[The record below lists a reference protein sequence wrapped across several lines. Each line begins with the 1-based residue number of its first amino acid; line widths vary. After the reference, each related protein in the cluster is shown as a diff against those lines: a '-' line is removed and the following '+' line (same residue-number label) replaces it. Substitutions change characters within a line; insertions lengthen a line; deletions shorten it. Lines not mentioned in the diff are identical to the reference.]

1 LNEPENPGS
10 TTAGTAKMK
19 RLRCAMRRGFTLV
32 EVLVALAITSM
43 LVSVLM
49 SSLFYIFRVQEGLRD
64 ETLLR
69 ERQLRERAWVREALA
84 ACLPEEGENNPH
96 FQGSRTELQCE
107 TSNALL
113 PEKLPM
119 TARIR
124 MALIEEGDRTS
135 LRYEESGGKTPV
147 TLADWNG
154 VSAEFR
160 FIDAKGE
167 AREQWQQGKEALPR
181 QIWLLLTSVRMEDA
195 GRREVWLTA
204 VRADPWLPE
213 KPALPP
219 GMTWDMFKR

>member
-1 LNEPENPGS
+1 
-10 TTAGTAKMK
+10 
-19 RLRCAMRRGFTLV
+19 MRRAARKGFTLV
-32 EVLVALAITSM
+32 EMLVALAITSM

-49 SSLFYIFRVQEGLRD
+49 SSLFHVFRVQEGLRD

-69 ERQLRERAWVREALA
+69 ERQLRERAWFREALA
-84 ACLPEEGENNPH
+84 ACLPEEGENSRY

-124 MALIEEGDRTS
+124 MVLIQEGDKTS
-135 LRYEESGGKTPV
+135 LRYEESGGKTQV
-147 TLADWNG
+147 TLASWSD

-167 AREQWQQGKEALPR
+167 AREQWRQGAEALPR
-181 QIWLLLTSVRMEDA
+181 QIWLLLAPTGWDGAS
-195 GRREVWLTA
+195 RREAWLAT